1 MDIIRKKVSSGIH
14 WLFNTALLVKLLI
27 LMLLV
32 GGGWFLYQKLSSK
45 KTGAPQYQTA
55 TVERGTIISSVTATG
70 MVATSNSTSVT
81 TQASGVINKIYV
93 KDGDSV
99 KSGDIIADIDL
110 DLQGKQRAAQSYASY
125 QSAKNSL
132 QTAKDKYYTLQSS
145 MMTKWKTYMDTAQNS
160 TYQNADKSPN
170 TYMRNLPQF
179 YATMDDW
186 LATEADYKNQEA
198 AIAQGQ
204 TSLNNTWLSYQQTS
218 PTVYAP
224 ITGTITGFSLQVG
237 SFITA
242 QSNSSGGSTS
252 QRIANVV
259 TTAPPTVT
267 VSLTEIDTPKVKIGN
282 KATVTFDALP
292 NKTFTGNVVSIDT
305 VGAVTSGVTSY
316 PATIK
321 LDVPDASIYSNM
333 GAQATII
340 TASKSDVLMVPS
352 ASIQTSDGSS
362 NVQILTKSGQFEQNA
377 VETGISSDTQ
387 TEIIS
392 GLSEGDVVIT
402 SSINGTT
409 NGATNGTSA
418 GRTGQTGSI
427 FGGGGIGRMGG
438 AIGH

>member
-1 MDIIRKKVSSGIH
+1 MDIIKKKVSSGIH
-14 WLFNTALLVKLLI
+14 WLFNTALLVKLFILI
-27 LMLLV
+27 LIA
-32 GGGWFLYQKLSSK
+32 GGGWFSYQKFFSK
-45 KTGAPQYQTA
+45 KSSTPQYQTA
-55 TVERGTIISSVTATG
+55 TVTRGTVISAVTTTG
-70 MVATSNSTSVT
+70 QVATSNSTSVT
-81 TQASGVINKIYV
+81 TQASGVISKIYV

-99 KSGDIIADIDL
+99 KSGDVIADIDL
-110 DLQGKQRAAQSYASY
+110 DLQGKQRAAQSFASY

-170 TYMRNLPQF
+170 TDMRNLPQF
-179 YATMDDW
+179 FATKDDW

-204 TSLNNTWLSYQQTS
+204 TSLNNAWLSYQQTS

-224 ITGTITGFSLQVG
+224 ITGTITGLSLQVG

-259 TTAPPTVT
+259 TTAPPTIT
-267 VSLTEIDTPKVKIGN
+267 VDLTEIDTPKIKIGD

-292 NKTFTGNVVSIDT
+292 GKTFSGIVVSIDT
-305 VGAVTSGVTSY
+305 VGAITSGVTSY

-321 LDVPDASIYSNM
+321 LDVPDPLIYSNM
-333 GAQATII
+333 GAQATIV
-340 TASKSDVLMVPS
+340 TNSKTDVLFVPTS
-352 ASIQTSDGSS
+352 SIQTDTNGSY
-362 NVQILTKSGQFEQNA
+362 VQIMDKDGKPQQNA
-377 VETGISSDTQ
+377 VETGISSDTE

-392 GLSEGDVVIT
+392 GLSEGDVVVT
-402 SSINGTT
+402 SST
-409 NGATNGTSA
+409 NGGANGLTNGSTPS
-418 GRTGQTGSI
+418 RTTQAGSI

-438 AIGH
+438 AVGH

>member
-27 LMLLV
+27 FILV
-32 GGGWFLYQKLSSK
+32 AGGGWFAYQKLFSK
-45 KTGAPQYQTA
+45 KSSTPQYQTG
-55 TVERGTIISSVTATG
+55 TVERGTLISSVTTTG
-70 MVATSNSTSVT
+70 KVATSNSTSVT
-81 TQASGVINKIYV
+81 TQASGVISKIYV

-99 KSGDIIADIDL
+99 KSGDVIADIDL

-132 QTAKDKYYTLQSS
+132 QTAKDRYYTLQSS
-145 MMTKWKTYMDTAQNS
+145 MMTKWKTYMDVAQNS

-170 TYMRNLPQF
+170 TDNRNLPQF
-179 YATMDDW
+179 FATKDDW

-204 TSLNNTWLSYQQTS
+204 TSLNNAWLSYQQTS

-224 ITGTITGFSLQVG
+224 ITGTITGLSLQVG

-259 TTAPPTVT
+259 TTAPPTIT
-267 VSLTEIDTPKVKIGN
+267 VDLTEIDTPKVKIGN

-292 NKTFTGNVVSIDT
+292 GKTFSGNVVSIDT

-321 LDVPDASIYSNM
+321 LDVPDPLIFSNM
-333 GAQATII
+333 GAQAII
-340 TASKSDVLMVPS
+340 VTNSKTDVLLIS
-352 ASIQTSDGSS
+352 TTSIQTDTNGSY
-362 NVQILTKSGQFEQNA
+362 VQIMGKDGKPQQNA
-377 VETGISSDTQ
+377 VETGISSDTE
-387 TEIIS
+387 TEILS
-392 GLSEGDVVIT
+392 GLSEGDVVVT
-402 SSINGTT
+402 GST
-409 NGATNGTSA
+409 NGATTNGSATS
-418 GRTGQTGSI
+418 RTTQTGSI
-427 FGGGGIGRMGG
+427 FGGGGMGRMGG
-438 AIGH
+438 AVGH